1 MRGAKRRPASPI
13 PARQSAATGRLGS
26 YASTDDFAPRRP
38 PVPGVNG
45 LLTIII
51 LIPLTKP
58 PPGRR

>member
-1 MRGAKRRPASPI
+1 MAARFPHPRAAAPAIGPSP
-13 PARQSAATGRLGS
+13 AGWAATL
-26 YASTDDFAPRRP
+26 STDDFAPRRP
-38 PVPGVNG
+38 PVPGVND